1 MAEVKSSRRNRRPLI
16 VAAALKAF
24 AAKNYD
30 GASMADIARAA
41 GITKRAIYRHFPSK
55 RELFYAVRNEVYTAI
70 VENLWRELPPARDF
84 TELAD
89 LLMRA
94 HLRFCEENPDMLRI
108 VVNTVSEAAAREFQ
122 ENIESLLADRAGDIR
137 SLVEAGIKEG
147 TLDPSLDPA
156 YLAWVLVLIFFFLT
170 YMLAFEEDWLLP
182 RGEEAAS
189 VIMRPILASW
199 APKAG
204 GGTTGPAV
212 PPGKPPTRRSSPP
225 R

>member
-1 MAEVKSSRRNRRPLI
+1 MPEERTPRRNRRPLI

-30 GASMADIARAA
+30 GASMADIAQAA

-55 RELFYAVRNEVYTAI
+55 RELFYAVRSQVYDAI
-70 VENLWRELPPARDF
+70 VDNLWRELPPARDF

-89 LLMRA
+89 ALMRA
-94 HLRFCEENPDMLRI
+94 HLRFCEENPEMLHI

-122 ENIESLLADRAGDIR
+122 ENIEDLLADRAGDIQ
-137 SLVEAGIKEG
+137 SLVEAGIREG
-147 TLDPSLDPA
+147 TLDSSLDPA
-156 YLAWVLVLIFFFLT
+156 YLSWVLVLIFFFLT

-189 VIMRPILASW
+189 VVVRPILASW
-199 APKAG
+199 AY
-204 GGTTGPAV
+204 
-212 PPGKPPTRRSSPP
+212 RER
-225 R
+225 

>member
-1 MAEVKSSRRNRRPLI
+1 MPGTRPSRRNSRPLI

-55 RELFYAVRNEVYTAI
+55 RELFYAVRNEVYDAI

-89 LLMRA
+89 AIMRA
-94 HLRFCEENPDMLRI
+94 HLRFCKENPDMLRI
-108 VVNTVSEAAAREFQ
+108 VVNTVSEAATREFQ
-122 ENIESLLADRAGDIR
+122 QNIEGLLADRAGDINA
-137 SLVEAGIKEG
+137 LVRAGIEEG
-147 TLDPSLDPA
+147 TLDPSLDPD

-170 YMLAFEEDWLLP
+170 YMMAFEEDWLLP

-189 VIMRPILASW
+189 VIMRPILSSW
-199 APKAG
+199 APKEG
-204 GGTTGPAV
+204 
-212 PPGKPPTRRSSPP
+212 
-225 R
+225 

>member
-1 MAEVKSSRRNRRPLI
+1 MPEERTPRRNRRPLI

-30 GASMADIARAA
+30 GASMADIAQAA

-55 RELFYAVRNEVYTAI
+55 RELFYAVRSQVYDAI
-70 VENLWRELPPARDF
+70 VDNLWRELPPARDF

-89 LLMRA
+89 ALMRA
-94 HLRFCEENPDMLRI
+94 HLRFCEENPEMLHI

-122 ENIESLLADRAGDIR
+122 ELLADRAGDIQ
-137 SLVEAGIKEG
+137 SLVEAGIREG
-147 TLDPSLDPA
+147 TLDSSLDPA
-156 YLAWVLVLIFFFLT
+156 YLSWVLVLIFFFLT

-189 VIMRPILASW
+189 VVVRPILASW
-199 APKAG
+199 AY
-204 GGTTGPAV
+204 
-212 PPGKPPTRRSSPP
+212 RER
-225 R
+225 

>member
-1 MAEVKSSRRNRRPLI
+1 MSEEKSSRKNSRPLI

-55 RELFYAVRNEVYTAI
+55 RELFYEVRNLVYNSI
-70 VENLWRELPPARDF
+70 VENLWRELPSAKDF

-94 HLRFCEENPDMLRI
+94 HLRFCEENQDMLRI
-108 VVNTVSEAAAREFQ
+108 VVNTVSEAATREFQ
-122 ENIESLLADRAGDIR
+122 ENIEGLLADRAGDIDA
-137 SLVEAGIKEG
+137 LVRAGIEEG
-147 TLDPSLDPA
+147 TLDPSLDPE
-156 YLAWVLVLIFFFLT
+156 YLSWIIVLVFFFLT
-170 YMLAFEEDWLLP
+170 YMMAFGEDWLLP

-189 VIMRPILASW
+189 VVMRPILASW
-199 APKAG
+199 APK
-204 GGTTGPAV
+204 
-212 PPGKPPTRRSSPP
+212 KK
-225 R
+225 